1 MFFVEKTLSTG
12 KGIESALSGNF
23 HELVNKHLRRE
34 GQAELGLTAGAPAR
48 EKMTTISRG
57 VFEGKLLRRDLVM
70 TGNCLEQSHDTLPS
84 DLYFYASGQDD
95 SEAPPFGARGIFLGE
110 HPSILMDVVMGS
122 SAIFPLFPPCR
133 IEDFPAEGQHV
144 ELVDGGFAHNSPIEA
159 AVLWGATHVILI
171 EATPETLGLRENFA
185 QNAGTAF
192 AHLHRQTQLV
202 DMRSKQQVVVY
213 TLTPEAP
220 HMCVLDFADELIEE
234 SMQRGYRDATGSSG
248 DAIDLPAAKQRFR
261 KELGEPVFA
270 RIESGE

>member
-1 MFFVEKTLSTG
+1 
-12 KGIESALSGNF
+12 
-23 HELVNKHLRRE
+23 
-34 GQAELGLTAGAPAR
+34 
-48 EKMTTISRG
+48 
-57 VFEGKLLRRDLVM
+57 
-70 TGNCLEQSHDTLPS
+70 
-84 DLYFYASGQDD
+84 
-95 SEAPPFGARGIFLGE
+95 
-110 HPSILMDVVMGS
+110 
-122 SAIFPLFPPCR
+122 
-133 IEDFPAEGQHV
+133 
-144 ELVDGGFAHNSPIEA
+144 
-159 AVLWGATHVILI
+159 LI

-261 KELGEPVFA
+261 KELGEPIFA